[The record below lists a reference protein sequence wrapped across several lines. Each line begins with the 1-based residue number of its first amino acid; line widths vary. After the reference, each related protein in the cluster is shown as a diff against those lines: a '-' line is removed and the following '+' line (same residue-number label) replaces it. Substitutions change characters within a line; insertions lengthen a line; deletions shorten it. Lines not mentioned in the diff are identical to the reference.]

1 MSGRCVIISI
11 SGNTTRKG
19 KQMSD
24 KAKGLF
30 IGVDGTVETREFT
43 VGESYEVIR
52 NAVNGWIECAV
63 VGEDIDLWLNE
74 EGKLI
79 GLEPNRTATYLFWNK
94 YGVGSD
100 IIVGDVFLTSNDGE
114 GETTGL
120 TPKQVEFLK
129 EEFGLIV

>member
-1 MSGRCVIISI
+1 
-11 SGNTTRKG
+11 
-19 KQMSD
+19 MSD

-63 VGEDIDLWLNE
+63 VGAEIDLWLNE

-94 YGVGSD
+94 YGIGSD
-100 IIVGDVFLTSNDGE
+100 IIVGDVFLTSNDGQ

-120 TPKQVEFLK
+120 TPKQVDFLK